1 MHEMLGTIR
10 PGCWMLMLWG
20 ENICGEVLPRG
31 ETLLSLEGA
40 WYLQVWRTNRLEVV
54 TMLIYGVVWSLLE
67 VDNLMPNP
75 GEVSYMLLWKSIML
89 GVETLLI
96 YGEFKSLAEVG
107 TLMLGV

>member
-1 MHEMLGTIR
+1 
-10 PGCWMLMLWG
+10 MLWG
-20 ENICGEVLPRG
+20 ENICGEVLLRG
-31 ETLLSLEGA
+31 ETLLSLEWA

-67 VDNLMPNP
+67 VGTFTPNP
-75 GEVSYMLLWKSIML
+75 GEVSYMLLWKL

-96 YGEFKSLAEVG
+96 YGEFRSLAEVG